1 MDLSNLVG
9 HIPLSKFTKE
19 QKRICILMR
28 VASEFKFMKLKDN
41 NVPKAPTAY
50 STRLWGV
57 GRNAK
62 GNTKMINRID
72 EDIKLQVLGAED
84 EEEIKEIMNE
94 ISNEIIEH
102 SMVVMEDLL
111 CAARNA
117 KTPNVRRKY
126 IKAVNNPEYLR
137 MVFMLSIVYYA
148 KYLISMGENINH
160 MGLTLKIKTVE
171 DKKRELNNIWKEFAE
186 SDKDSEAYSIAI
198 QKTEE
203 IFETYEKEVVI
214 NNTDIDKLA
223 DERMLYNLMGTKN
236 VDILINRAIDKVR
249 ENLTGE
255 IRLLEI
261 Y

>member
-9 HIPLSKFTKE
+9 HIPLSQFTKE

-50 STRLWGV
+50 STRLWGI

-62 GNTKMINRID
+62 GSTKMINRID
-72 EDIKLQVLGAED
+72 EDVKLQVLGAED
-84 EEEIKEIMNE
+84 EAEIKEIMNE
-94 ISNEIIEH
+94 VSNEII
-102 SMVVMEDLL
+102 VR
-111 CAARNA
+111 AARNA

-137 MVFMLSIVYYA
+137 MAFMLSVVYYA
-148 KYLISMGENINH
+148 KHLISIGENINH
-160 MGLTLKIKTVE
+160 IGLTLKIKTVE
-171 DKKRELNNIWKEFAE
+171 NKKRELNNIWKEFAE
-186 SDKDSEAYSIAI
+186 SDKDSEAYSIAV
-198 QKTEE
+198 QKTET
-203 IFETYEKEVVI
+203 IFETYEKEVIV
-214 NNTDIDKLA
+214 NNADIDKLA
-223 DERMLYNLMGTKN
+223 DERMLYNLMGIKN

-255 IRLLEI
+255 IRLLDM

>member
-72 EDIKLQVLGAED
+72 EDVKLQVLGAED

-111 CAARNA
+111 RAARNA
-117 KTPNVRRKY
+117 KTLNVRRKY

-137 MVFMLSIVYYA
+137 MVFMLSVVYYA
-148 KYLISMGENINH
+148 KYLISMGENINQ

-171 DKKRELNNIWKEFAE
+171 DKMRELH
-186 SDKDSEAYSIAI
+186 
-198 QKTEE
+198 
-203 IFETYEKEVVI
+203 
-214 NNTDIDKLA
+214 
-223 DERMLYNLMGTKN
+223 
-236 VDILINRAIDKVR
+236 
-249 ENLTGE
+249 TGE

>member
-1 MDLSNLVG
+1 
-9 HIPLSKFTKE
+9 
-19 QKRICILMR
+19 
-28 VASEFKFMKLKDN
+28 
-41 NVPKAPTAY
+41 
-50 STRLWGV
+50 
-57 GRNAK
+57 
-62 GNTKMINRID
+62 
-72 EDIKLQVLGAED
+72 
-84 EEEIKEIMNE
+84 
-94 ISNEIIEH
+94 
-102 SMVVMEDLL
+102 
-111 CAARNA
+111 
-117 KTPNVRRKY
+117 
-126 IKAVNNPEYLR
+126 

-148 KYLISMGENINH
+148 KHLISMGENINH

-203 IFETYEKEVVI
+203 IFETYEKEVVV